1 MSSNFQVSAIKY
13 RPKRFEDVVG
23 QQQVTETLKNAIKEN
38 KLAHSFLFCGP
49 RGVGKTTCARIL
61 AKVINCEN
69 LSDNQEACGE
79 CNSCKG
85 AETSSS
91 FNIFELDAASN
102 NSVDDMR
109 QLIEQVRF
117 APQQGQYKVYIID
130 EVHMLSAS
138 AFNAFLKTL
147 EEPPPYAIFI
157 LATTEKHKIIPT
169 ILSRCQIFDFS
180 RIQVPDIVNH
190 LKGICASEGIE
201 AEDEA
206 LHLIAQKADGALRD
220 SLSIFDRLASFSQGP
235 LTSEHAMTSLNI
247 LDYDYFFKIT
257 DALLAEDVSA
267 VLLHFDEVLNRGFEG
282 NQMINGLSAH
292 FRNLLVCKNPKT
304 VPLLATSES
313 LAKRYQEQSAAA
325 PDSFLISALNICSH
339 CDVHYRLSKNQR
351 LHVEIALIKM
361 CHLGAALELPTKH
374 LLSTNPPARGTAGPV
389 VAEKKTEQ
397 ENVNAVEDTATEAPE
412 AKAQIVNPPPA
423 TSQGVDPVPA
433 VQQPVQSTPQP
444 IAEAK
449 PAEATAPAA
458 PAAPSSEKQPAEIR
472 QEPSQE
478 NEQPA
483 AIKIPK
489 PTSNALKEKRV
500 DFDLSALGDISTTE
514 DKDPNRKLEFD
525 ELLEN
530 WDAYGLGHE
539 SPRVQAAFKACK
551 PTVYNNVIKVQA
563 GSNLELSMLNTE
575 RRPFMNYL
583 QEKVKIDQLVFEE
596 CTLDPSVKVDEA
608 PAMPVSTREKYDAM
622 VKKNPALET
631 LRQNLKL
638 DFEY

>member
-69 LSDNQEACGE
+69 LSENQEACGE
-79 CNSCKG
+79 CSSCKG
-85 AETSSS
+85 AENSSS

-147 EEPPPYAIFI
+147 EEPPSYAIFI

-190 LKGICASEGIE
+190 LKGICATEGIE

-206 LHLIAQKADGALRD
+206 LHMIAQKADGALRD
-220 SLSIFDRLASFSQGP
+220 SLSIFDRLASFSEGP
-235 LTSEHAMTSLNI
+235 LTAEHAMSSLNI
-247 LDYDYFFKIT
+247 LDYDYFFKMT
-257 DALLAEDVSA
+257 DALLSENVAS
-267 VLLHFDEVLNRGFEG
+267 VLLCFDDIINKGFEG
-282 NQMINGLSAH
+282 NQLINGLAGH

-304 VPLLATSES
+304 IPLLQSSEAI
-313 LAKRYQEQSAAA
+313 AKRYEAQSNAA
-325 PDSFLISALNICSH
+325 PPSFLISALNICSN
-339 CDVHYRLSKNQR
+339 CDVHYRMSKNQR

-361 CHLGAALELPTKH
+361 CHLTAALELPVAH
-374 LLSTNPPARGTAGPV
+374 LLKDDPPAGRAVSGKSAAESGTVDQKKNDAIGANSQTAKEGQNPPASKLSSTDAETVEKHLEETHPE
-389 VAEKKTEQ
+389 EKKQDAEDMQLTEP
-397 ENVNAVEDTATEAPE
+397 EVE
-412 AKAQIVNPPPA
+412 
-423 TSQGVDPVPA
+423 PVK
-433 VQQPVQSTPQP
+433 VTPIP
-444 IAEAK
+444 
-449 PAEATAPAA
+449 
-458 PAAPSSEKQPAEIR
+458 KQPEKAKDSGNVKVPPR
-472 QEPSQE
+472 KS
-478 NEQPA
+478 
-483 AIKIPK
+483 
-489 PTSNALKEKRV
+489 TNALQEKRV
-500 DFDLSALGDISTTE
+500 DFDLSSLNQVAVPTDS
-514 DKDPNRKLEFD
+514 DPNRKLTEE
-525 ELLEN
+525 ELLGIWN
-530 WDAYGLGHE
+530 QYGE
-539 SPRVQAAFKACK
+539 QQDSARVKAAFNNCKPTVEDNVIRVQAA
-551 PTVYNNVIKVQA
+551 
-563 GSNLELSMLNTE
+563 SNIELSMLNTE
-575 RRPFMNYL
+575 RRGFMTFL
-583 QEKVKIDQLVFEE
+583 QERVKIDQLEFEE
-596 CTLDPSVKVDEA
+596 CELDPNAIQDSG
-608 PAMPVSTREKYDAM
+608 PAIPVSTREKYDAM
-622 VKKNPALET
+622 VEKNPALES